1 MICTDRVGGGRQ
13 DEHMRDIGKVN
24 HKTRQDK
31 TRQDKTT
38 QHNTTQHNTTQH
50 NARQGKGRER
60 KLFDVSDR
68 PSFSNI
74 KKHRRLVLG

>member
-1 MICTDRVGGGRQ
+1 MMDVG
-13 DEHMRDIGKVN
+13 EVN

-38 QHNTTQHNTTQH
+38 QHKTTQD
-50 NARQGKGRER
+50 KGRER

-68 PSFSNI
+68 PSFSV
-74 KKHRRLVLG
+74 KKTQKVGVRLKKSEGWSSRHGVAFG